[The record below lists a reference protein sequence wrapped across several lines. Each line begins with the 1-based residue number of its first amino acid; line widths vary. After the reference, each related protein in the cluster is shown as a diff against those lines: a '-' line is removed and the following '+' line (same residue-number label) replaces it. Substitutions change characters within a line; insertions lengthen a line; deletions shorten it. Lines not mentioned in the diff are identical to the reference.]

1 MDLSKKKQLAVRTL
15 NLGKDRIIFNPNRMD
30 EIKEAITKQ
39 DIRDLVSSKAII
51 IKDIKGRKK
60 TKKRLNR
67 ARAGSRKKIVINT
80 KREYMII
87 TRKLRKYLV
96 SLRKRNSLAKETHVK
111 LLKEIKARSVRSLL
125 QMKERIEE
133 LKK

>member
-39 DIRDLVSSKAII
+39 DIRDMVSSKAII